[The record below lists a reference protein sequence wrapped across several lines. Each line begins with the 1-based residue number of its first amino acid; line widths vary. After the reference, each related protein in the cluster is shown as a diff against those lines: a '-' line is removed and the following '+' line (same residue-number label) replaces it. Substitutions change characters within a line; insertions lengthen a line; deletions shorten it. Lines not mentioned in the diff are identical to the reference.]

1 MGVYNFQSYLF
12 PDEEREGR
20 GVMSSQPDPP
30 SEILPLGILSGE
42 PELEWLLC
50 LASTFQAC
58 QRQQL
63 AQVEETSQL

>member
-1 MGVYNFQSYLF
+1 
-12 PDEEREGR
+12 
-20 GVMSSQPDPP
+20 MSSQPDPP